1 MWKNYLILFIRNL
14 TRQKLFSTINLLGLT
29 VSIASTLLIYL
40 YVTHEFSYDRFH
52 ANADRIYRVNQTFI
66 WGESDN
72 NQFSSTGPGVATALS
87 EELPEVELLT
97 SIYTPGNFVIT
108 YTNPKGELI
117 YFEEDKVLAGDSSFF
132 KMFNFPL
139 IAGNPLTALQQA
151 NGIVLTESTAKKYF
165 GTENPLGKLV
175 RLGKGDDQ
183 QTYEVTGVAAELP
196 ENSYIEFNA
205 LLSMN
210 SFPQIKRLYW
220 SWVWT
225 QLETFIKVKE
235 GTDIENT
242 RTKLVEIPKKHAEVT
257 LQRVMNVSYDEY
269 IKSGKKWELF
279 LQPLTA
285 IHLPEGIVYNRL
297 NESGNKKIVYALM
310 GAAFFI
316 VLLSCVNFMNLST
329 AQFTK
334 RIKEASIRKILGLG
348 KKQLSLNYFLEA
360 FAFCLIA
367 LAIALGLTQLLLPGF
382 NLITGRSLEFNLFS
396 EPTLILVSVG
406 LSLIMAA
413 VSCSYPA
420 FFLSGFN
427 PVQGVKGKL
436 KTGGNGKTLRNG
448 LVVFQFCV
456 SIVLIICTAIVY
468 QQLNYMSSKDLG
480 FNKENLLVIKDV
492 QSVKNGESLLN
503 ASLNSKGVQAASWCT
518 SLPPKVYGGD
528 KFSAEGMNKETFPL
542 NFTTADEY
550 FIPTLDIKMKLG
562 RNFSKAMPGD
572 EERVILNEAAIHRIG
587 WEVDESAIGKFIE
600 SPGGEVRFE
609 VIGVV
614 DDFNYWSL
622 EGPIEPMAI
631 FHIKSKNLYGVG
643 ENQFIALRIGAQ
655 NADAWEATINE
666 LSALWKTHAGD
677 YPFQYEFVDQA
688 FAETFKSQQQFG
700 TVLTV
705 MASLAILI
713 AGLGL
718 LGMIVYALEQRTK
731 EIGIRKVSGAS
742 VFDILKLISRGY
754 TQLIIIA
761 FVIAAPLAYWMMQ
774 QWLGDF
780 SYKIEP
786 SVWIFILTGLGTLLI
801 SIMITSYHSVKAALT
816 NPVDVLKDE

>member
-1 MWKNYLILFIRNL
+1 
-14 TRQKLFSTINLLGLT
+14 
-29 VSIASTLLIYL
+29 
-40 YVTHEFSYDRFH
+40 
-52 ANADRIYRVNQTFI
+52 
-66 WGESDN
+66 
-72 NQFSSTGPGVATALS
+72 
-87 EELPEVELLT
+87 
-97 SIYTPGNFVIT
+97 
-108 YTNPKGELI
+108 
-117 YFEEDKVLAGDSSFF
+117 
-132 KMFNFPL
+132 
-139 IAGNPLTALQQA
+139 
-151 NGIVLTESTAKKYF
+151 
-165 GTENPLGKLV
+165 
-175 RLGKGDDQ
+175 
-183 QTYEVTGVAAELP
+183 
-196 ENSYIEFNA
+196 
-205 LLSMN
+205 
-210 SFPQIKRLYW
+210 
-220 SWVWT
+220 
-225 QLETFIKVKE
+225 
-235 GTDIENT
+235 
-242 RTKLVEIPKKHAEVT
+242 
-257 LQRVMNVSYDEY
+257 
-269 IKSGKKWELF
+269 
-279 LQPLTA
+279 
-285 IHLPEGIVYNRL
+285 
-297 NESGNKKIVYALM
+297 
-310 GAAFFI
+310 
-316 VLLSCVNFMNLST
+316 MNLST

-406 LSLIMAA
+406 LSLMMAA

-436 KTGGNGKTLRNG
+436 KTGSNGKTLRNG

-492 QSVKNGESLLN
+492 QSVKNGENLLN

-518 SLPPKVYGGD
+518 SLPPNVYGGD
-528 KFSAEGMNKETFPL
+528 KFSAEGMNMETFPL

-562 RNFSKAMPGD
+562 RNFSKDIPGD

-587 WEVDESAIGKFIE
+587 WGVDESAIGKFIE

-631 FHIKSKNLYGVG
+631 FHIKTKNLYGVG

-655 NADAWEATINE
+655 SADAWEATINE

-713 AGLGL
+713 ASLGL

-754 TQLIIIA
+754 TQLIIMA

-801 SIMITSYHSVKAALT
+801 SILITSYHSVKAALT